1 MKKYLQQFA
10 FGILLAATTNQLL
23 ADQAIYKTKGTA
35 TVIGRGNE
43 QKIKADHGFW
53 VLDPET
59 KQLTI
64 IAALTVN
71 GKKVIQIVE
80 ADSMSAVNILGANGK
95 RYLSLA
101 KAQSPSAQV
110 PALAAEGI
118 FAIGETTPVSLDES
132 KTTMIPKTIKTL
144 GFNHLSLGAGHFMA
158 TQSQGVATLDLKASQ
173 ESNLRK
179 DDHAAAVNR
188 IAASL
193 KAEGYVENPRVL
205 RSSRQ

>member
-53 VLDPET
+53 VLNPEAN
-59 KQLTI
+59 QLTI

-71 GKKVIQIVE
+71 GKKVIQVLE
-80 ADSMSAVNILGANGK
+80 ADSLSAVNILGANGK

-101 KAQSPSAQV
+101 KAQSPSAQI
-110 PALAAEGI
+110 PALVAEGI
-118 FAIGETTPVSLDES
+118 FAIGEITPVSLDKS
-132 KTTMIPKTIKTL
+132 KTTMIPKTIKSI

-188 IAASL
+188 IAAIL
-193 KAEGYVENPRVL
+193 TAEGYVENPRVK
-205 RSSRQ
+205 RSATN